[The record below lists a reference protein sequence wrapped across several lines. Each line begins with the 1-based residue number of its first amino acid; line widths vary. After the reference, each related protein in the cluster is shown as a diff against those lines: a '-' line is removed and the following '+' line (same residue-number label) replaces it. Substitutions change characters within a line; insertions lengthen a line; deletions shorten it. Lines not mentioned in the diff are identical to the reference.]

1 MKVRVVGNN
10 LLVGLFRISGV
21 PGTTPDS
28 VQDTE
33 EAIKG
38 YLAEPE
44 VGVVLVGSSHAARM
58 GASFRDYLQRRTLP
72 MVLRIPD
79 RDDQEGCAEEIRGYL
94 QRTLG
99 IKV

>member
-1 MKVRVVGNN
+1 VA
-10 LLVGLFRISGV
+10 LFRMSGIQ
-21 PGTTPDS
+21 GMTPASAEDA
-28 VQDTE
+28 VAAV
-33 EAIKG
+33 EA

-44 VGVVLVGSSHAARM
+44 VGVVLVGSSHAAGM
-58 GASFRDYLQRRTLP
+58 GTAFRGYLQRRSLP

-79 RDDQEGCAEEIRGYL
+79 RQDQEGCVEEIRGYL